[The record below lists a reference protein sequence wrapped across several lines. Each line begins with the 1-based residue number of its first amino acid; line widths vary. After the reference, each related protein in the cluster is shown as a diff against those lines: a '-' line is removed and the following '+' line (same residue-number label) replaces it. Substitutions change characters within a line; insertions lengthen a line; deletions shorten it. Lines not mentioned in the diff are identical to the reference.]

1 MEDVVKSHNVFVF
14 QFFQE
19 AYFSQS
25 RAWHSLNK
33 NASIFNFRS
42 TKKLHRLY
50 FYYLI
55 VIIQTNSFECYN
67 FLRLFIFSLEY
78 CPISTCKKTFHFQK
92 TTSFFTIYNL
102 ILYLRQFFPIFR
114 IFASWQNIWTLIFCS
129 CCLLVTDIF
138 KFYSIEY
145 YLECILFSL
154 IAARQE
160 GLANVR
166 RQLLRW

>member
-55 VIIQTNSFECYN
+55 VIIQANSFECYN

-92 TTSFFTIYNL
+92 TASSFIILYTKFFTFANFF
-102 ILYLRQFFPIFR
+102 QFFVFLHPDKIF
-114 IFASWQNIWTLIFCS
+114 
-129 CCLLVTDIF
+129 
-138 KFYSIEY
+138 EH
-145 YLECILFSL
+145 
-154 IAARQE
+154 
-160 GLANVR
+160 
-166 RQLLRW
+166 

>member
-92 TTSFFTIYNL
+92 TASSFI
-102 ILYLRQFFPIFR
+102 IFR
-114 IFASWQNIWTLIFCS
+114 ALVSTGATGAIAPELFEGHNVKNIFLGNFLRK
-129 CCLLVTDIF
+129 LLVKNF
-138 KFYSIEY
+138 LAPEL
-145 YLECILFSL
+145 LES
-154 IAARQE
+154 
-160 GLANVR
+160 
-166 RQLLRW
+166 